1 MTRAQDVTGTPDAA
15 DAFDPAVSKED
26 EMDDSRKQ
34 NSRKQKD
41 DSPASLPTGLVRRPP
56 PGRGG
61 LPGAVVATGLALL
74 LSACGG
80 GGGAGAPNSGT
91 ALVGPSPSIQ
101 SDAVVAPAPVAE
113 QAAPVAKKTAPVA
126 RNSPPGAGEQP
137 PPTGL
142 PPVGETNPPQIQE
155 PPTPTDRNIVTD
167 PSTIPFPSG
176 SPVTDETTNMN
187 KSGTWGHPDY
197 QPGGASAAMNN
208 GPNVVV
214 RRRVGY
220 AKRLLTLPVS
230 GGSGEFA
237 FTSIYYGTVAI
248 ANLWL
253 TYPAD
258 AGANDL
264 AVHIHTRRAT
274 PGGSGSISDDA
285 VTSAAIRS
293 ATGLDF
299 YYDQWPDEERPDDY
313 PRGISHKGNVLDWLE
328 AAARLGPYYGFSVED
343 FFLTE
348 AYLQA
353 PGSGVQPAA
362 QGSETSA
369 TWTGKAIAFDSA
381 TRSILIRGAEIGG
394 DAAITVNFGNSPTV
408 DVSLTDLRSARG
420 IDGRA
425 STPPNGGFPPFRY
438 PNQSWTGLVLTGGG
452 FSDASGGRTITG
464 AFRSQVS
471 STGTNANTV
480 GGIFD
485 VTGMMKGGFVA
496 TFAPPSPD

>member
-1 MTRAQDVTGTPDAA
+1 MH
-15 DAFDPAVSKED
+15 
-26 EMDDSRKQ
+26 DSRKAK
-34 NSRKQKD
+34 N
-41 DSPASLPTGLVRRPP
+41 DSPVSLPAGSVRRVLL
-56 PGRGG
+56 GRGG
-61 LPGAVVATGLALL
+61 LQGIAAATGLALL

-80 GGGAGAPNSGT
+80 GGAGAPNAGA
-91 ALVGPSPSIQ
+91 ALGASALSTQ
-101 SDAVVAPAPVAE
+101 ADAAVVPAPVAE
-113 QAAPVAKKTAPVA
+113 QAAPVA
-126 RNSPPGAGEQP
+126 RNSPPGAGETP

-142 PPVGETNPPQIQE
+142 PTVDETTPPRIQE
-155 PPTPTDRNIVTD
+155 PPTPTDGDIVAD

-187 KSGTWGHPDY
+187 KFGTWGHPAY
-197 QPGGASAAMNN
+197 QPGGVSAAMNN
-208 GPNVVV
+208 GPNVAV

-220 AKRLLTLPVS
+220 SKRLLTLPVS

-274 PGGSGSISDDA
+274 LGGSGSISDDA
-285 VTSAAIRS
+285 VTSPEIRR

-313 PRGISHKGNVLDWLE
+313 PRGISHRGHVLDWLE
-328 AAARLGPYYGFSVED
+328 AAARIGPSHGFTIED

-381 TRSILIRGAEIGG
+381 TSSILVRGAEIGG

-438 PNQSWTGLVLTGGG
+438 PNQSWTGLALTGGG

-464 AFRSQVS
+464 VFRNQVQ

-480 GGIFD
+480 GGIFN
-485 VTGMMKGGFVA
+485 VKGMMKGGFVA
-496 TFAPPSPD
+496 TIAPPSPL

>member
-1 MTRAQDVTGTPDAA
+1 MTRAQDVTETPDAA

-34 NSRKQKD
+34 KD
-41 DSPASLPTGLVRRPP
+41 DSSASLPAGLARWPP
-56 PGRGG
+56 PGRGR
-61 LPGAVVATGLALL
+61 LPGIVAATGLALL

-80 GGGAGAPNSGT
+80 GGAGAPNAGA

-101 SDAVVAPAPVAE
+101 SDAVVVPAPVARQTTPVAE
-113 QAAPVAKKTAPVA
+113 QATSVA
-126 RNSPPGAGEQP
+126 RNSAPGAGETP
-137 PPTGL
+137 PPTNL
-142 PPVGETNPPQIQE
+142 PPVSETIPPQTQE
-155 PPTPTDRNIVTD
+155 PPTPTDGDIVTD

-176 SPVTDETTNMN
+176 SPVTDEKVNMN
-187 KSGTWGHPDY
+187 MFSLWGHPDY
-197 QPGGASAAMNN
+197 QPGGTRAARNN
-208 GPNVVV
+208 GPNVAV

-220 AKRLLTLPVS
+220 SKRLLSLPVS
-230 GGSGEFA
+230 GGSGIYA
-237 FTSIYYGTVAI
+237 YTHLYYGTVAI

-264 AVHIHTRRAT
+264 AVHIYTRRAT
-274 PGGSGSISDDA
+274 LGGSGSISDDA
-285 VTSAAIRS
+285 VTSAAIRR

-299 YYDQWPDEERPDDY
+299 YYDQWPDEEQPDDY
-313 PRGISHKGNVLDWLE
+313 PRGISHRGNVLDWLE

-353 PGSGVQPAA
+353 PGSGVQPVA

-381 TRSILIRGAEIGG
+381 TSSILIRGAEIGG

-425 STPPNGGFPPFRY
+425 PPPPNGGLPPFRY
-438 PNQSWTGLVLTGGG
+438 PNQTWTGLTLTGGG
-452 FSDASGGRTITG
+452 FSDTSGGRTIKG
-464 AFRSQVS
+464 AFRNQVQ

-480 GGIFD
+480 GGIFN
-485 VTGMMKGGFVA
+485 VKGMMKGGFVA
-496 TFAPPSPD
+496 TIAPPSPL